1 MQHDV
6 DVKFAICVEDHF
18 AGLAIWS
25 ILLRLYDV
33 FRYECYYCKFK
44 WRYLEVHNTICKIC
58 DEHGINLKNPK
69 CTWCGS
75 KYDKSDYAIKKV
87 LALW

>member
-1 MQHDV
+1 MN
-6 DVKFAICVEDHF
+6 VKCACLNNAPVRIKDDER
-18 AGLAIWS
+18 GGE
-25 ILLRLYDV
+25 
-33 FRYECYYCKFK
+33 RYECYYCKFK

-75 KYDKSDYAIKKV
+75 IYDKSDYAIKKV